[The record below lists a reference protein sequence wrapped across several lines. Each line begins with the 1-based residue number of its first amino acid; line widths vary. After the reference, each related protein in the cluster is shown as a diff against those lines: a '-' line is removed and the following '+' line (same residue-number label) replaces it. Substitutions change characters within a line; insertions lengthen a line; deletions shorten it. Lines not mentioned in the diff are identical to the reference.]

1 MATINRTFSA
11 LQHKHYRLLW
21 LGSMLATTAF
31 MTSFMMVPAVAYD
44 ITGRNASAGL
54 AQMGQG
60 IAMLLV
66 SPLGGVVADRVRK
79 KPLVLMGQSIPACVI
94 VVVGVLLLTDRITVP
109 ILTLGTLIM
118 GLGFSFMGPAR
129 QAWVAELVTSDSLPN
144 AMGLQQIAQNISQ
157 VAAPLSIALLLGSV
171 FNLGHMYLF
180 LASLFLIVVPLTAT
194 LPSPAP
200 KPRAER
206 RSMATDLTA
215 GFRYVWSN
223 LELRI
228 LWLGF
233 VGLVVCGFAF
243 QTLLPGLLQTELG
256 RSSTSIGPIFLS
268 IAIAGLLVN
277 IPLAGIIGSR
287 WAWVTLLAMG
297 VIMSIGF
304 VALGLAPTYAA
315 AIGAGIPLGIG
326 RAGFM
331 LLDNS
336 LLMTTA
342 EPAYHGRVMSMAMM
356 GYGSQALLAPVF
368 GALADAVGV
377 RETLVIVGA
386 VAAVVT
392 VLIGLSYL
400 RLRQVKTAAA
410 AAEPAGAAAL
420 ALSARS

>member
-1 MATINRTFSA
+1 MDMAINHTFSA
-11 LQHKHYRLLW
+11 LQQRDYRLLW

-44 ITGRNASAGL
+44 ITGRNAAAGL

-94 VVVGVLLLTDRITVP
+94 VGMGALILTDRITVP
-109 ILTLGTLIM
+109 LLTIGTLIM

-129 QAWVAELVTSDSLPN
+129 QAWVAELVTSESLPN
-144 AMGLQQIAQNISQ
+144 ALALQQIAQNIAQ
-157 VAAPLSIALLLGSV
+157 VAAPLSIAILLGHV

-180 LASLFLIVVPLTAT
+180 LASLFLIVVPLTSI
-194 LPSPAP
+194 LPSPTP
-200 KPRAER
+200 RPRAVK

-215 GFRYVWSN
+215 GFRYVWSD
-223 LELRI
+223 LQLRI

-277 IPLAGIIGSR
+277 IPLAGIVGTR
-287 WAWVTLLAMG
+287 WAWVTLLVMG
-297 VIMSIGF
+297 LIMSAGF
-304 VALGLAPTYAA
+304 VALGLAPTYAV

-331 LLDNS
+331 LVDNS

-356 GYGSQALLAPVF
+356 GYGSQALLAPVW
-368 GALADAVGV
+368 GALADTVGV

-400 RLRQVKTAAA
+400 RLRQVNAE
-410 AAEPAGAAAL
+410 AEPAGAAL
-420 ALSARS
+420 ALSGRS

>member
-1 MATINRTFSA
+1 MAINRTFSA
-11 LQHKHYRLLW
+11 LGHRHYRLLW

-44 ITGRNASAGL
+44 ITGRNAAAGL

-60 IAMLLV
+60 VAMLLV

-79 KPLVLMGQSIPACVI
+79 KPLVLIGQSVPACVI
-94 VVVGVLLLTDRITVP
+94 VGVGALILTDRITVP
-109 ILTLGTLIM
+109 LLTIGTLIM

-129 QAWVAELVTSDSLPN
+129 QAWVAELVTPESLPN
-144 AMGLQQIAQNISQ
+144 AMALQQIAQNISQ
-157 VAAPLSIALLLGSV
+157 VAAPLSVALLLGAV

-180 LASLFLIVVPLTAT
+180 LASLFLIVIPLTST

-200 KPRAER
+200 KPRAVP

-268 IAIAGLLVN
+268 IAVAGLLVN
-277 IPLAGIIGSR
+277 IPLAGIIGTR

-297 VIMSIGF
+297 VIMSLGF

-377 RETLVIVGA
+377 RETLVITGG

-400 RLRQVKTAAA
+400 RLRRVNA

-420 ALSARS
+420 ALSGRS